1 VLGAQQPFR
10 PEADRKVIILITDAP
25 PKIPDKDTPSI
36 DDAVRALRE
45 HKITFLYM
53 IVNHEDAFRQIQKAS
68 GLPGDI
74 LPLVDAVTGKVEFDR
89 LLPEIAR
96 KVSKSS
102 S

>member
-1 VLGAQQPFR
+1 MPHTLHFFTQ
-10 PEADRKVIILITDAP
+10 DSNHCLRKV
-25 PKIPDKDTPSI
+25 PDKDTPSV
-36 DDAVRALRE
+36 DEAVRVLRE

-53 IVNHEDAFRQIQKAS
+53 IFNDKAVFSQIQKAS

-74 LPLVDAVTGKVEFDR
+74 LPLIDAVTGKVDFDR

-102 S
+102 